1 MNHPVYGATDLY
13 FRKTRSM
20 WFVNYNVPKALQGQ
34 LLNKSG
40 KPLTRREKST
50 GTSDERI
57 ARKRHPVIQAELFAE
72 LDQLR
77 LKNPTDEIKRGLS
90 TSHQQLTEGLNT
102 YDEEDVL
109 SLKKAA
115 EHETWLQHAVD
126 KEVKLL
132 SEQLLKSK
140 GLSLDN
146 LDLVIPS
153 LNKVIEDVLENE
165 RRKKELGVYAEPTK
179 FLEVIKEAETEPLT
193 LSKVFTQYKTKE
205 LSDRSTTN
213 TSDAIRHW
221 IFVVGSEALTDVTKA
236 NMHQYLADMQ
246 SGKTFS
252 GKAAG
257 IETCNARAS
266 QIINLLKL
274 HNAYSDPEIPIPA
287 YRRLAKTN
295 QDRKDEARKNANKP
309 ISDVNAIKILDVLW
323 KKGQSDDDQMQSFKG
338 VLLLACTPFRA
349 EQVALLRWG
358 HIVKEHGIWVFDFLM
373 QDGNAKTIAS
383 LNQVLP
389 LHQTLVNLLLP
400 MRGDAKDD
408 DFILNHQN
416 CWALRDRPS
425 QGFNDLLQKRDKTTK
440 FGVPQ
445 NEPCNAHSF
454 RHRFGD
460 RAMAASESDF
470 VVKQVLGHTIGNDT
484 TRRYSRAKLET
495 LNKVVQQSGIE
506 YEPR

>member
-1 MNHPVYGATDLY
+1 M
-13 FRKTRSM
+13 
-20 WFVNYNVPKALQGQ
+20 VNYNVPKALQSQ

-77 LKNPTDEIKRGLS
+77 LRNPKQEIKRELS
-90 TSHQQLTEGLNT
+90 KQHRDWMNQGTEHIPSA
-102 YDEEDVL
+102 VVARKL
-109 SLKKAA
+109 SLNPEETRSDREIEGMRQFSVRRIQAISEELLA
-115 EHETWLQHAVD
+115 EQ
-126 KEVKLL
+126 
-132 SEQLLKSK
+132 
-140 GLSLDN
+140 N
-146 LDLVIPS
+146 LDPKYLDEVMAS
-153 LNKVIEDVLENE
+153 FTKVIDDVIENQKRARE
-165 RRKKELGVYAEPTK
+165 EGVYAEPTK
-179 FLEVIKEAETEPLT
+179 FSEKIKEAETEPLT

-274 HNAYSDPEIPIPA
+274 HNAYNDPEIPIPA

-309 ISDVNAIKILDVLW
+309 ISDDNALKILDVLW
-323 KKGQSDDDQMQSFKG
+323 KKGQTDNDQMQSFKG

-349 EQVALLRWG
+349 EQVTLLRWG
-358 HIVKEHGIWVFDFLM
+358 HICKEHGMYVFDFLKE
-373 QDGNAKTIAS
+373 DGNAKTIAS
-383 LNQVLP
+383 LNQILP
-389 LHQTLVNLLLP
+389 LHQTLVDLLLP

-408 DFILNHQN
+408 DFIINHQN

-445 NEPCNAHSF
+445 DQPCNAHSF

-460 RAMAASESDF
+460 RAMAASESDI

-495 LNKVVQQSGIE
+495 LNKVVQQSGIDFQ
-506 YEPR
+506 PA

>member
-1 MNHPVYGATDLY
+1 
-13 FRKTRSM
+13 
-20 WFVNYNVPKALQGQ
+20 
-34 LLNKSG
+34 
-40 KPLTRREKST
+40 TRREKST

-90 TSHQQLTEGLNT
+90 TSHQKLTEALNT
-102 YDEEDVL
+102 YEQADVIG
-109 SLKKAA
+109 LKKAA
-115 EHETWLQHAVD
+115 EDETWLQHAVD
-126 KEVKLL
+126 NEVRLL
-132 SEQLLKSK
+132 SEQLLNSK

-179 FLEVIKEAETEPLT
+179 FSELIKEAETEPLT

-309 ISDVNAIKILDVLW
+309 ISDENAI
-323 KKGQSDDDQMQSFKG
+323 
-338 VLLLACTPFRA
+338 
-349 EQVALLRWG
+349 
-358 HIVKEHGIWVFDFLM
+358 
-373 QDGNAKTIAS
+373 
-383 LNQVLP
+383 
-389 LHQTLVNLLLP
+389 
-400 MRGDAKDD
+400 
-408 DFILNHQN
+408 
-416 CWALRDRPS
+416 
-425 QGFNDLLQKRDKTTK
+425 
-440 FGVPQ
+440 
-445 NEPCNAHSF
+445 
-454 RHRFGD
+454 
-460 RAMAASESDF
+460 
-470 VVKQVLGHTIGNDT
+470 
-484 TRRYSRAKLET
+484 
-495 LNKVVQQSGIE
+495 
-506 YEPR
+506 

>member
-1 MNHPVYGATDLY
+1 
-13 FRKTRSM
+13 
-20 WFVNYNVPKALQGQ
+20 
-34 LLNKSG
+34 
-40 KPLTRREKST
+40 
-50 GTSDERI
+50 
-57 ARKRHPVIQAELFAE
+57 
-72 LDQLR
+72 
-77 LKNPTDEIKRGLS
+77 
-90 TSHQQLTEGLNT
+90 
-102 YDEEDVL
+102 
-109 SLKKAA
+109 
-115 EHETWLQHAVD
+115 
-126 KEVKLL
+126 
-132 SEQLLKSK
+132 
-140 GLSLDN
+140 
-146 LDLVIPS
+146 
-153 LNKVIEDVLENE
+153 IEDVLENE

-179 FLEVIKEAETEPLT
+179 FSEAIKEVEAEPST

-205 LSDRSTTN
+205 LADRSTTN

-236 NMHQYLADMQ
+236 NMHKYLADMQ

-252 GKAAG
+252 GKATG

-309 ISDVNAIKILDVLW
+309 ISDENAIKILGFLW
-323 KKGQSDDDQMQSFKG
+323 KKGQTDNNQLQSFKG

-358 HIVKEHGIWVFDFLM
+358 HIVKEHGLYVFDFLK

-383 LNQVLP
+383 LNQILP
-389 LHQTLVNLLLP
+389 LHKTLVDLLLP
-400 MRGDAKDD
+400 MRGDAKDE
-408 DFILNHQN
+408 DFIINHQN

-425 QGFNDLLQKRDKTTK
+425 QGFNDLLQKRDKTAK
-440 FGVPQ
+440 FGVLQ
-445 NEPCNAHSF
+445 DQPCNAHSF

-460 RAMAASESDF
+460 RAHAATESDI

-495 LNKVVQQSGIE
+495 LNKVVQQSGIDFQ
-506 YEPR
+506 PS